1 MKIPIYIDVPQYAS
15 RPSDLYISVNPILE
29 PLRKAG
35 WKRYRVDV
43 EIPDLREPDEV
54 IEGKVEEVKDGD

>member
-15 RPSDLYISVNPILE
+15 RPSDLYISVNPI
-29 PLRKAG
+29 RKAG

-43 EIPDLREPDEV
+43 EIPDLKEPDEV